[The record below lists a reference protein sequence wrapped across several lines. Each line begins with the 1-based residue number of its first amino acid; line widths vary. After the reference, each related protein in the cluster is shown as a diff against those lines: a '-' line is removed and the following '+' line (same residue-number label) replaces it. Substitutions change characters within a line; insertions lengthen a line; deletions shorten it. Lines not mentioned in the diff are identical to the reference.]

1 MYGLS
6 TLLVALAATLAAML
20 AGHLALSRSR
30 GRGLALAF
38 LLAFALQ
45 SGLLLA
51 QLLQPGL
58 LPAGLRAPTGSALP
72 VLLYLFF
79 ARSRLEAG
87 PWRWRD
93 AAHVLPVL
101 GMACLV
107 AVPDA
112 GWRIDA
118 ALLLIELGYALAILS
133 GDRRDADNA
142 WRRLAR
148 HTAVGFLLV
157 MAACDIWIG
166 WDLARGATLGWTTST
181 MVALALLVSAV
192 GALFVTAWRD
202 PEWLARLRDTARDT
216 GPLPT
221 PDLPPDEGADAD
233 RLLCGRLDTLFRTTR
248 SYAEFGIGLN
258 DVARRLGVP
267 PRQLSAAVN
276 RIHGRGFRTLLNDY
290 RVEDAVRQ
298 LASDAMGSKSITDVM
313 FDAGFQTKSS
323 FNKEFVARRLV
334 SPSQYRQARG
344 DARRDRTAGPE

>member
-20 AGHLALSRSR
+20 AGHVALSRSQ
-30 GRGLALAF
+30 GRRLALAF

-107 AVPDA
+107 AVPNT

-133 GDRRDADNA
+133 GDRRDAANT

-148 HTAVGFLLV
+148 HAAVGFLLA
-157 MAACDIWIG
+157 MAACDLWIG
-166 WDLARGATLGWTTST
+166 WDLARGATLGWTAST

-192 GALFVTAWRD
+192 GALFVAAWRD
-202 PEWLARLRDTARDT
+202 PEWLTRLGDTARDAA
-216 GPLPT
+216 PLPSLE
-221 PDLPPDEGADAD
+221 LPPGEGADAD
-233 RLLCGRLDTLFRTTR
+233 GVLCARLDTLFQSTR
-248 SYAEFGIGLN
+248 CYAEFGIGLN
-258 DVARRLGVP
+258 DVARRLGVSS
-267 PRQLSAAVN
+267 RQLSAAVN

-290 RVEDAVRQ
+290 RVEDAAGQ
-298 LASDAMGSKSITDVM
+298 LANDPMGIKPITDVM

-323 FNKEFVARRLV
+323 FNKEFVTRRLA
-334 SPSQYRQARG
+334 SPSQYRQAQG
-344 DARRDRTAGPE
+344 STRRDQASPE